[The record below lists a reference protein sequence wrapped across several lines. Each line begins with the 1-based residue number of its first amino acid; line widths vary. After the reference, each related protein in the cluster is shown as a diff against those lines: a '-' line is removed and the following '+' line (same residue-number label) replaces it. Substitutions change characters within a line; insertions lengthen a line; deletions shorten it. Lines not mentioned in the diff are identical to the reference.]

1 MHRFASEIRQLY
13 VYVPT
18 LIYCLYIPP
27 ITDKKYI
34 WPLNHLF
41 LWLIFFASKP
51 MYYGICNV
59 VFCDLSL
66 SANTFPGTCLS
77 RANNFFATY
86 IMLLMIYRDIT
97 FLYFYIS
104 IFVWFS
110 YFTQSHRDIS
120 VFCNRCYGYF
130 GSFVHDKCF

>member
-1 MHRFASEIRQLY
+1 MHIFASEIRQLY
-13 VYVPT
+13 FYVPA
-18 LIYCLYIPP
+18 LPYCLYIPP
-27 ITDKKYI
+27 ITHKKYR

-59 VFCDLSL
+59 VLYDLSL

-86 IMLLMIYRDIT
+86 IQILMISRDII
-97 FLYFYIS
+97 FLYLYLVNFAEQKNEKQL
-104 IFVWFS
+104 S
-110 YFTQSHRDIS
+110 YSMFIEILRLEKIILI
-120 VFCNRCYGYF
+120 
-130 GSFVHDKCF
+130 